1 MMHEQKEMDR
11 WLPAKERPENLQL
24 CLSNS
29 NIERSGGSA
38 GDPLKRSGNL
48 RHAEERS
55 SNHNWQSRVALNG
68 PSTFVRRASRC
79 LSRIRRN
86 VLRIRFCH
94 S

>member
-38 GDPLKRSGNL
+38 G
-48 RHAEERS
+48 
-55 SNHNWQSRVALNG
+55 
-68 PSTFVRRASRC
+68 STEKEWKFAARRGA
-79 LSRIRRN
+79 I
-86 VLRIRFCH
+86 
-94 S
+94 